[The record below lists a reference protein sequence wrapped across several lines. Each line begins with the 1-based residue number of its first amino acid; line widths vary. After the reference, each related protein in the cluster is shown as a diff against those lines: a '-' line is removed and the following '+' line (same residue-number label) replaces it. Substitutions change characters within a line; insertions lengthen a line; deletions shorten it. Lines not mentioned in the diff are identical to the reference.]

1 MGGKHLNYEHGM
13 HCSSWHLPPSLAYPN
28 PYEVANALT
37 FTVVRHP
44 LTKMLSQY
52 EMAADHE
59 HSTWLNDPVKLNI
72 WLAKTLKHLM
82 KYFKAE
88 IYSTPVQFSNA

>member
-1 MGGKHLNYEHGM
+1 MAARHLNYEHGM
-13 HCSSWHLPPSLAYPN
+13 DCPPWHLPPSLAYPN

-52 EMAADHE
+52 EMATDQK
-59 HSTWLNDPVKLNI
+59 HSTWLNDPVQLNI
-72 WLAKTLKHLM
+72 WLEKTLKHLM
-82 KYFKAE
+82 NYFKAE
-88 IYSTPVQFSNA
+88 NNITPLQFSNA